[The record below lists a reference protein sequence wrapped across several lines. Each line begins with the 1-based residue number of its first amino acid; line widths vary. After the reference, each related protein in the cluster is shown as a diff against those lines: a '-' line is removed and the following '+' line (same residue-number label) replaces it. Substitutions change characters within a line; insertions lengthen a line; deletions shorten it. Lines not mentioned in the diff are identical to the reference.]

1 MQALLIFDP
10 KVYSMKKFAC
20 IKALATYLPTDVE
33 LNDGLGDERFIS
45 KLGIRS
51 RHIAAKDQSAG
62 DLAFES
68 ARKLLE
74 HHSLDRGSIDFIL
87 MCTQHPDYQMPTTA
101 CQLQSRLG
109 LPQSVGALDYNL
121 GCSGYVYGL
130 ALAKGL
136 IEAGLASNVLLLTS
150 SVYNKYINVEDRAI
164 RPLFGDAATATLLS
178 AIESERPRLEAFVFG
193 TDGDRFD
200 SIYIPVGGS
209 RNMPRDNP
217 EVIERDGHGNV
228 HSNYEVHMD
237 GMAVTYFTYRTVPRL
252 VEEIL
257 SKAKLERED
266 IDHYIFHQANRYVME
281 RVQKKCRLEGRP
293 FYCDIEELGNTVSCT
308 VPFGLEKVLSERST
322 GDLKRVMLC
331 GFGVGLSWCGCIAD
345 LSDIENYS

>member
-1 MQALLIFDP
+1 
-10 KVYSMKKFAC
+10 MKKFAC
-20 IKALATYLPTDVE
+20 IKALETYLPTKVE
-33 LNDGLGDERFIS
+33 HNDGLGDERFIS

-51 RHIAAKDQSAG
+51 RHIADDDQSAG
-62 DLAFES
+62 DLAYES
-68 ARKLLE
+68 ARNLIE
-74 HHSLDRGSIDFIL
+74 RHSIDRNSIDFIL
-87 MCTQHPDYQMPTTA
+87 LCTQHPDYQMPTTA

-136 IEAGLASNVLLLTS
+136 IETGLASNVLLLTS
-150 SVYNKYINVEDRAI
+150 SIYNKYINVDDRAI
-164 RPLFGDAATATLLS
+164 RPLFGDAATASLIS
-178 AIESERPRLEAFVFG
+178 AAESERPMLDAFVFG

-217 EVIERDGHGNV
+217 EVFERDEHGNV

-252 VEEIL
+252 VEGIL
-257 SKAKLERED
+257 SKAELTRD
-266 IDHYIFHQANRYVME
+266 DVDHYIFHQANRYVME

-293 FYCDIEELGNTVSCT
+293 FYCDIEELGNTISCS
-308 VPFGLEKVLSERST
+308 VPFGIEKVLAQRPAVE
-322 GDLKRVMLC
+322 LKRVMLC
-331 GFGVGLSWCGCIAD
+331 GFGVGLSWCGCLAD
-345 LSDIENYS
+345 LSAVEH